1 MTALC
6 KLESIVGRSIY
17 RLLRSPLLIILL
29 LMLHLLLLLLL
40 LLLLPLL
47 LLLFPSFFT
56 RIDQALKKDH
66 DASHKDRISIPCWE
80 RTSAVRTLVTSSDP
94 GPALHSSWR

>member
-1 MTALC
+1 M
-6 KLESIVGRSIY
+6 
-17 RLLRSPLLIILL
+17 LIILL

-47 LLLFPSFFT
+47 LQFPSFFT
-56 RIDQALKKDH
+56 RIDQALRKDH
-66 DASHKDRISIPCWE
+66 DASHKERISIPCWE